1 MPQFEELRVFLTSK
15 TTVYL
20 RFRKKIDRPKPLAKT
35 EKFLRKI
42 AKTEKA
48 GISARCIV
56 KASEISRI
64 GGLF

>member
-1 MPQFEELRVFLTSK
+1 M
-15 TTVYL
+15 
-20 RFRKKIDRPKPLAKT
+20 DRPKPLAKMEKFAKT
-35 EKFLRKI
+35 EKFLKKI

-56 KASEISRI
+56 NASLEISRI